1 MVAVALVGVFA
12 LGVVAAEPLMGL
24 LNQVS
29 NGGPPVEPPSPR
41 PARKPASR
49 APGTPVAPPP
59 GVDPEATET
68 RFEDFSSDPDWES
81 DRNRSLP
88 PGCPSVRQDFGARPG
103 GEGDGDAREVGGRVF
118 RTHQTAYYAKPL
130 PRALTLDDR
139 FTFEGTFDVE
149 RLSEAGSSG
158 VLFGLFNH
166 TAQDWRTP
174 QSVAIRVFDSREE
187 PGKVSVAAEYGTRAY
202 RTDQLVVSA
211 GGGNEDPEGDEV
223 VAFGLRQPRRFR
235 LDYDPAAAGGRGR
248 MTLAVEGV
256 RTPVVLDLL
265 PGHRGDGAVLD
276 RFGMLNQQHE
286 VSGSMDAYFGDLRL
300 NGVPVAAERE
310 PGWEGRGNRR
320 AFRDCEVET
329 FHNFGF
335 GEATAAAGGLVWRTD
350 FEEDLSAW
358 YGDGDGVSLD
368 LDEELYASGRV
379 RLAWANSDSGVY
391 LGWFGKDSEPIEDGG
406 PMHVPTNSVAMLV
419 EGPSEVGW
427 YARPVYGAKDE
438 DAFGFVEGAPGT
450 PTIHPSDWR
459 EFTIHY
465 DPEAG
470 EHGEIAVTLD
480 GRESRLP
487 VSEDARDAGADLGH
501 FGIRTV
507 EDDGH
512 AMMPVFDDLTYT
524 REGRD

>member
-1 MVAVALVGVFA
+1 MASAFAVGVVTADPVRA
-12 LGVVAAEPLMGL
+12 LLAPLT
-24 LNQVS
+24 S
-29 NGGPPVEPPSPR
+29 GGPTADTPSPAPVR
-41 PARKPASR
+41 EPAPPAI
-49 APGTPVAPPP
+49 GVPVAPPP

-68 RFEDFSSDPDWES
+68 RFEDFSSDPDWEAE
-81 DRNRSLP
+81 RNRSLP
-88 PGCPSVRQDFGARPG
+88 PGCPSVRQDFGFRPADEAG
-103 GEGDGDAREVGGRVF
+103 AGAGTVGGRVF
-118 RTHQTAYYAKPL
+118 RTHQAAYYAKPL
-130 PRALTLDDR
+130 PRPLTLEDR
-139 FTFEGTFDVE
+139 FSFAGTLDVE

-166 TAQDWRTP
+166 AAHDWRTP
-174 QSVAIRVFDSREE
+174 QSTVLRVFDSRGN
-187 PGKVSVAAEYGTRAY
+187 PGKVSIAAEYGTREY

-211 GGGNEDPEGDEV
+211 GTGVEDPEGADV
-223 VAFGLRQPRRFR
+223 VTFDPRQPRRFR

-248 MTLAVEGV
+248 ITLSVEGV
-256 RTPVVLDLL
+256 PKAVVLDLL
-265 PGHRGDGAVLD
+265 PGHRRDGAALD

-300 NGVPVAAERE
+300 NGAPVAAEAE
-310 PGWEGRGNRR
+310 PAWEGRGNRR

-335 GEATAAAGGLVWRTD
+335 GDASAAAGGLVWRTD
-350 FEEDLSAW
+350 PEQELGAW

-368 LDEELYASGRV
+368 LNDELYASGRV

-391 LGWFGKDSEPIEDGG
+391 LGWFGKDSESIEEGG
-406 PMHVPTNSVAMLV
+406 PMHVPTNSLAMLV

-427 YARPVYGAKDE
+427 YARPVYGSEDE
-438 DAFGFVEGAPGT
+438 DAFGFVEGAAGT
-450 PTIHPSDWR
+450 PTIHPAGWHA
-459 EFTIHY
+459 FTLHY
-465 DPEAG
+465 DPDAG

-480 GRESRLP
+480 GRESRLA
-487 VSEDARDAGADLGH
+487 VSEEAREAGADLDH

-512 AMMPVFDDLTYT
+512 AMMPLFDDLTYT